1 MLISY
6 TLVETNEQDNHEDV
20 GTSNCST
27 EFSNVKQN
35 SNLFIKTKKISIL
48 LKQGVMVHVYK
59 PSDGGWE
66 SGGAEVQLYP

>member
-6 TLVETNEQDNHEDV
+6 TLVETNGQDNHEDV
-20 GTSNCST
+20 GTSDCRT

-35 SNLFIKTKKISIL
+35 SNSFIKTKNISIL
-48 LKQGVMVHVYK
+48 SKQGETVHVYN

-66 SGGAEVQLYP
+66 AGGAEVQLYP